1 MTDTFVCYSCKEEKP
16 LSEYHKHANRP
27 RGHVS
32 ECKSCKSIYRKKYFK
47 ENYDKENSRARIKAW
62 RGVGLSITMDEYQAA
77 CAKRNNACDICSR
90 TDVTLN
96 VDHNHTTGKIRGFLC
111 GHCNRGLG
119 LLQDNYKVVAQAA
132 QYLKEND

>member
-1 MTDTFVCYSCKEEKP
+1 MCYTCKEEKP
-16 LSEYHKHANRP
+16 LSEYHKHSNRP
-27 RGHVS
+27 RGHVTD
-32 ECKSCKSIYRKKYFK
+32 CKACKALYRKKYFK
-47 ENYDKENSRARIKAW
+47 ENCDKENNRARVKAW

-77 CAKRNNACDICSR
+77 CAQRKNACDICSR

-96 VDHNHTTGKIRGFLC
+96 VDHNHTTGKVRGLLC